1 MANCQEQ
8 GSIWHCAQFEALRKE
23 LLPVRRQSV
32 LVIGI
37 ALVAAATFGF
47 GIGVLA
53 QTPLQRL
60 ADERVNISRMDWVLL
75 NTRVFVLEQTLKN
88 DLSLPINPT
97 DFSYDSEKQKIRI
110 AVSIDPVWL
119 ASKSSGQVTRD
130 LETRATSL
138 CVAPALADKSLTMAI
153 GAGIAPKQYCSIRF
167 FTLGLG
173 KDGKVE
179 PRDVALFED
188 GKIIL
193 K

>member
-1 MANCQEQ
+1 MR
-8 GSIWHCAQFEALRKE
+8 RK
-23 LLPVRRQSV
+23 SA

-37 ALVAAATFGF
+37 ALLVAASLGFGF
-47 GIGVLA
+47 GVLA
-53 QTPLQRL
+53 QSSSLQRL

-75 NTRVFVLEQTLKN
+75 NTRVFVLEQTLKD
-88 DLSLPINPT
+88 DLSLPINAT
-97 DFSYDSEKQKIRI
+97 DFSYDSENQKIRI
-110 AVSIDPVWL
+110 AVSIDAVWL
-119 ASKSSGQVTRD
+119 ASKNGGQVTKD
-130 LETRATSL
+130 LETRSTSL
-138 CVAPALADKSLTMAI
+138 CIAPTLADKSLTMMGL
-153 GAGIAPKQYCSIRF
+153 GARIPPKQYCSIRF